1 MSEERLFKRLR
12 RWSAGGTTGTDVG
25 GYVESVL
32 QDVGRLYNTRR
43 GSTPLSAAY
52 GLPDISNMLANL
64 TPPDLERIR
73 EAIEVT
79 TREFEPRMQE
89 TRVSL
94 PAEESPGLLRFV
106 VQGELLYGKAR
117 VPVRYMVNIEGD
129 GRVSVRQ

>member
-1 MSEERLFKRLR
+1 LS
-12 RWSAGGTTGTDVG
+12 GT
-25 GYVESVL
+25 
-32 QDVGRLYNTRR
+32 
-43 GSTPLSAAY
+43 Y

-64 TPPDLERIR
+64 TPPDVERIR

>member
-1 MSEERLFKRLR
+1 
-12 RWSAGGTTGTDVG
+12 VG

-32 QDVGRLYNTRR
+32 QDVGRLYNTRQ
-43 GSTPLSAAY
+43 GSTPLSASY

-64 TPPDLERIR
+64 TPPDVERIR
-73 EAIEVT
+73 DAIEAT
-79 TREFEPRMQE
+79 TREFEPRMQG

-94 PAEESPGLLRFV
+94 PAEESLGLLRFV
-106 VQGELLYGKAR
+106 VQAELLFGKAR